1 MGTSTEVF
9 EEVKID
15 EKIKKEAREPGKYK
29 VVMLNDE
36 TTPMEWV
43 IGMLTTIFGH
53 SQETAEKLTLQIH
66 SEGSGIAGIYTYEIA
81 EQKSVE
87 TINASRDRGFPLQV
101 RIDSE

>member
-1 MGTSTEVF
+1 MGTNTEIF

-15 EKIKKEAREPGKYK
+15 EKIKKEAKEPSKYK

-43 IGMLTTIFGH
+43 VSMLTTIFGH

-81 EQKSVE
+81 EQKAVE
-87 TINASRDRGFPLQV
+87 TVNASRDRGFPLQV
-101 RIDSE
+101 RLDSE